1 MAKRVSVR
9 SAVFQKG
16 PAGEILEQQDKNDII
31 NTSVNESENKSE
43 IGIKNNNQIEKEIA
57 NNNIYVNTNENGSG
71 NDSASVDE
79 SKYANEDKKESTPSY
94 ISETDSK
101 NTSGNKSG
109 NESKNGSGNTNAV
122 NDFIA
127 KNRKPKFEESH
138 SKDTF
143 WIDNNLLITLREITK
158 GNKGL
163 KTKIINDSLRAFCK
177 KNGIKVVNED

>member
-16 PAGEILEQQDKNDII
+16 PAGEILDQQDKNDII
-31 NTSVNESENKSE
+31 NTFENESVNKSE
-43 IGIKNNNQIEKEIA
+43 IGNNNQIEKELD
-57 NNNIYVNTNENGSG
+57 NNNVSVNTNENGSV
-71 NDSASVDE
+71 NDSDSVYE
-79 SKYANEDKKESTPSY
+79 SKHMAEDKKENSSSY
-94 ISETDSK
+94 AVETNSK

-109 NESKNGSGNTNAV
+109 NESKNGNGNANAV
-122 NDFIA
+122 SDFIA

-143 WIDNNLLITLREITK
+143 WIDNNLLVTLKEITK

>member
-16 PAGEILEQQDKNDII
+16 PAGEILEQQDKNDSI
-31 NTSVNESENKSE
+31 NTFENESVNKSE
-43 IGIKNNNQIEKEIA
+43 IEIGNNNQIERKLDD
-57 NNNIYVNTNENGSG
+57 NNVSVNTNENGSV
-71 NDSASVDE
+71 NDSDSVYE
-79 SKYANEDKKESTPSY
+79 SKHVAEDKEENSSY
-94 ISETDSK
+94 TVENNSK

-109 NESKNGSGNTNAV
+109 NESKNGNGNANAV
-122 NDFIA
+122 SDFIA

-143 WIDNNLLITLREITK
+143 WIDNNLLVTLKEITK